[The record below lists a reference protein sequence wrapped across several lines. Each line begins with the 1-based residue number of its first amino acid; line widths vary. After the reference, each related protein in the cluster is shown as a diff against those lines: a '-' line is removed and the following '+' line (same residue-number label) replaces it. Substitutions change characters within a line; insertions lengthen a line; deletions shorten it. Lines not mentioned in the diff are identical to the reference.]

1 MHTGEEEETVVIMMQ
16 KLRTGGGYGS
26 GIMPGGSEG
35 AAEGE
40 TGNIRRYL
48 GRDQCRNGQKSIW
61 SSSDPIISKT
71 RLRLVWI

>member
-26 GIMPGGSEG
+26 GIILGRSEG

-40 TGNIRRYL
+40 TGNIRKYQ
-48 GRDQCRNGQKSIW
+48 GRDQCRNGQKSIR
-61 SSSDPIISKT
+61 SSSNPIIS
-71 RLRLVWI
+71 